1 MARFIDREREQQSL
15 TEMWNWAGAQ
25 FLVLYGRRRTGKT
38 VLLLH
43 FAQDK
48 PCIYWLASQSSAA
61 YLLRGFSQ
69 ALWRYA
75 NPDVPVEESFSFP
88 SWETAF
94 RYAADLARGS
104 RLMLIVD
111 EFPYAVDADPSL
123 PSLLQGAW
131 DQHLKGTQVFLALAG
146 SHVGM
151 MERYVL
157 AYRAPLYGRA
167 TAQLH
172 LQPMDFTAARQF
184 VPRYSTPAALTTYAI
199 VGGIPAYLERFD
211 DSQSVE
217 TNVRSRVLNPTSMF
231 QIDPLYLLNE
241 ALREPRHYF
250 AVLEAIGIGHRTLT
264 EIAQAAGLERTT
276 VPKYLNTLSALG
288 IVERR
293 MPLRPGQPRQHREGN
308 GAPQRGIYLISD
320 PYLRFYFRFIV
331 PHQSDLQRGEVDRVW
346 QVIEQQLPA
355 FMGSTVFEELCRT
368 WVQTRGAR
376 GDLPFRPTEVGS
388 YWDRQTQVD
397 VVAVNAAE
405 RALLLGE
412 ARYTSRPVGS
422 DVLAALNDKAAS
434 LTPPGWRAHLALF
447 SRSGFTEELSE
458 RADAQGVYLV
468 DLEQVIAP

>member
-1 MARFIDREREQQSL
+1 MIRFVDRERELQSL
-15 TEMWNWAGAQ
+15 TEVWNWTGAQ
-25 FLVLYGRRRTGKT
+25 LLVLYGRRRTGKT
-38 VLLLH
+38 ALLLH

-48 PCIYWLASQSSAA
+48 PCIYWMASQSSTA

-75 NPDVPVEESFSFP
+75 NPDVPVEQDFSFP

-94 RYAADLARGS
+94 RYVADLARDS

-131 DQHLKGTQVFLALAG
+131 DHHLKATQVFLALAG

-151 MERYVL
+151 MERYVM

-172 LQPMDFTAARQF
+172 LQPMDFPAARQF
-184 VPRYSTPAALTTYAI
+184 VSRYSTPSALTTYAI

-217 TNVRSRVLNPTSMF
+217 ANVRARVLNLTSMF

-250 AVLEAIGIGHRTLT
+250 AVLEAIGVGHRTLT
-264 EIAQAAGLERTT
+264 EIARAAGLERTN
-276 VPKYLNTLSALG
+276 VPKYLNTLRSLG
-288 IVERR
+288 IIERR
-293 MPLRPGQPRQHREGN
+293 VPLKPGRRPRQ
-308 GAPQRGIYLISD
+308 QRGIYVISA

-346 QVIEQQLPA
+346 QAIERQLPA
-355 FMGSTVFEELCRT
+355 FVGSTVFEEQCRA
-368 WVQTRGAR
+368 WVQTQGGRGN
-376 GDLPFRPTEVGS
+376 LPFHPTGVGS
-388 YWDRQTQVD
+388 YWDRHTQVD
-397 VVAVNAAE
+397 VMAVSDSE
-405 RALLLGE
+405 QALLLGE

-422 DVLAALNDKAAS
+422 GVLAKLGDKAAR
-434 LTPPGWRAHLALF
+434 LTPAGWRAHLALF
-447 SRSGFTEELSE
+447 SRSGFT
-458 RADAQGVYLV
+458 ADLREQADREGVFLV
-468 DLEQVIAP
+468 DLEQVVAP

>member
-1 MARFIDREREQQSL
+1 MVRFVDRERELQSL
-15 TEMWNWAGAQ
+15 TEIWNWAGAQ

-38 VLLLH
+38 ALLLH

-48 PCIYWLASQSSAA
+48 PCIYWVASQSSAA

-75 NPDVPVEESFSFP
+75 NPQVPVEENFSFP

-94 RYAADLARGS
+94 RYAADLARDS

-131 DQHLKGTQVFLALAG
+131 DHHLKTTQVFLALAG

-151 MERYVL
+151 MERYVM

-172 LQPMDFTAARQF
+172 LQPLDFPAARQF
-184 VPRYSTPAALTTYAI
+184 VSRYSTPTALTAYAI

-211 DSQSVE
+211 DSRSLE
-217 TNVRSRVLNPTSMF
+217 ANVRSRVLNPTSMF

-241 ALREPRHYF
+241 ALREPRNYF
-250 AVLEAIGIGHRTLT
+250 AVLEAIGVGHRTLT
-264 EIAQAAGLERTT
+264 EIARAAGLERTN
-276 VPKYLNTLSALG
+276 VPKYLNTLASLG

-293 MPLRPGQPRQHREGN
+293 VPLKPGRRSRQ
-308 GAPQRGIYLISD
+308 QRGIYLISD

-331 PHQSDLQRGEVDRVW
+331 PHQSDLQQGEVNRVW
-346 QVIEQQLPA
+346 QAIEGQLPA
-355 FMGSTVFEELCRT
+355 FVGSTVFEELCRT
-368 WVQTRGAR
+368 WVQVRGAR
-376 GDLPFRPTEVGS
+376 GELPFRPAEVGS
-388 YWDRQTQVD
+388 TWDRHIQVD
-397 VVAVNAAE
+397 VVAASAAE
-405 RALLLGE
+405 NALLLGE

-422 DVLAALNDKAAS
+422 NVLAELGGKAAR
-434 LTPPGWRAHLALF
+434 LTPSGWRAHLALF
-447 SRSGFTEELSE
+447 ARSGFSAELQE
-458 RADAQGVYLV
+458 RAGREGVFLV
-468 DLEQVIAP
+468 DLEQVVAP